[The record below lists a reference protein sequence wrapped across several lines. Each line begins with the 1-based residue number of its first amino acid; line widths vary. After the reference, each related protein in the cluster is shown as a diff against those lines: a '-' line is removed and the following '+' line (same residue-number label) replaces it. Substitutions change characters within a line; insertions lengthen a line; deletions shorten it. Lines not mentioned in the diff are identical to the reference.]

1 MTEVVKRLVKA
12 GDLATGAISTVAISD
27 YAVSSSKIATGAIRG
42 FHLAG
47 YGTQSSLPD
56 TDTEIAHNLGS
67 TPLVLAT
74 PAYDSGVSGYVM
86 IKSRTASS
94 FVAKASVSGVDMEY
108 WLLLPS

>member
-1 MTEVVKRLVKA
+1 MTQTEKVLIKS
-12 GDLATGAISTVAISD
+12 GDLATGAI
-27 YAVSSSKIATGAIRG
+27 RG
-42 FHLAG
+42 YNIAG

-74 PAYDSGVSGYVM
+74 PAYDSGVEGYVM

-94 FVAKASVSGVDMEY
+94 FIAKASVSGVDMEY